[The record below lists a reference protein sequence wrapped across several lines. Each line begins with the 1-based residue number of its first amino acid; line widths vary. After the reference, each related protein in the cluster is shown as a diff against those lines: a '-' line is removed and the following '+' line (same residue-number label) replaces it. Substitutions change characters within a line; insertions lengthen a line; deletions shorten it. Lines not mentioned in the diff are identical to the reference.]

1 MGMYPRGDFR
11 TGWRFLVHVFYTKVA
26 PLGLLDGESQG
37 PRRIPVANRRKPV
50 DTRSRVPKHRVF
62 IKTSC
67 FPTRSQP
74 VETRRN
80 P

>member
-37 PRRIPVANRRKPV
+37 PRRIPV
-50 DTRSRVPKHRVF
+50 
-62 IKTSC
+62 
-67 FPTRSQP
+67 
-74 VETRRN
+74 ETRKKSMGFLLTMFGPPQGHFALDLVN
-80 P
+80 PWVCRM